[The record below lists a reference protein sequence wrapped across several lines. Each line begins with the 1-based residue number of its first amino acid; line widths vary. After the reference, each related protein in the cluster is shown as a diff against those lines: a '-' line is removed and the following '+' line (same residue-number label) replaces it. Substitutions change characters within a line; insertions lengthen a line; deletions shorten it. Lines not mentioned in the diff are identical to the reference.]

1 VVRAELGGHAR
12 RFRTG
17 APQTPEGEPVPSRT
31 TVPVK
36 DTRLAEIAWLVVI
49 AILIAVGTS
58 PLLAFLARNRLG
70 AAIVTLALIVAT
82 VVMIRRAYVP
92 NAPAVRA
99 DVTKACAYCVAA
111 ILAFVT
117 VEWNPHWAIRACIS
131 AAEVAV
137 IFDITTI
144 AARPK
149 AAPGEQT

>member
-1 VVRAELGGHAR
+1 M
-12 RFRTG
+12 
-17 APQTPEGEPVPSRT
+17 PSRT

-49 AILIAVGTS
+49 AILIAIGTT
-58 PLLAFLARNRLG
+58 PLLDFLARNRLG
-70 AAIVTLALIVAT
+70 ATIVTLALIAAT
-82 VVMIRRAYVP
+82 IAMIRRAYVP
-92 NAPAVRA
+92 DSPTVRA

-131 AAEVAV
+131 AAEVAI

-149 AAPGEQT
+149 TAPGEQL

>member
-1 VVRAELGGHAR
+1 M
-12 RFRTG
+12 
-17 APQTPEGEPVPSRT
+17 PSRT

-36 DTRLAEIAWLVVI
+36 DTRFAEIAWLVVI

-58 PLLAFLARNRLG
+58 PLLDFLARNRLG
-70 AAIVTLALIVAT
+70 ATIVTLALIGAT
-82 VVMIRRAYVP
+82 IAMIRRAYVP
-92 NAPAVRA
+92 TSATVRA

-131 AAEVAV
+131 AAEVAI

-149 AAPGEQT
+149 AAPGETA

>member
-1 VVRAELGGHAR
+1 M
-12 RFRTG
+12 
-17 APQTPEGEPVPSRT
+17 PSRT
-31 TVPVK
+31 SFPVK

-49 AILIAVGTS
+49 AILIAIGTT
-58 PLLAFLARNRLG
+58 PLLDFLARNRLG
-70 AAIVTLALIVAT
+70 ATIVTLALIAAT
-82 VVMIRRAYVP
+82 IAMIRRAYVP
-92 NAPAVRA
+92 DSPTVRA

-131 AAEVAV
+131 AAEVAI

-149 AAPGEQT
+149 TAPGEQL

>member
-1 VVRAELGGHAR
+1 VGTRR

-17 APQTPEGEPVPSRT
+17 APQTPEGEAVPSRT

-49 AILIAVGTS
+49 AILIAIGAS
-58 PLLAFLARNRLG
+58 PLLDFLARNRLG
-70 AAIVTLALIVAT
+70 ATIVTLALIVASI
-82 VVMIRRAYVP
+82 VMIRRAYVP
-92 NAPAVRA
+92 ASPTVRA
-99 DVTKACAYCVAA
+99 DVSKACAYCAA
-111 ILAFVT
+111 ALFAFVT

-137 IFDITTI
+137 VFDIITV

-149 AAPGEQT
+149 AAPGENA

>member
-1 VVRAELGGHAR
+1 
-12 RFRTG
+12 
-17 APQTPEGEPVPSRT
+17 VPSRT

-36 DTRLAEIAWLVVI
+36 DTRFAEIAWLVVI

-58 PLLAFLARNRLG
+58 PLLDFLVRNRLG
-70 AAIVTLALIVAT
+70 ATIVTLALIGAT
-82 VVMIRRAYVP
+82 IAMIRRAYVP
-92 NAPAVRA
+92 TSATVRA

-131 AAEVAV
+131 AAEVAI

-149 AAPGEQT
+149 AAPGETA

>member
-1 VVRAELGGHAR
+1 
-12 RFRTG
+12 
-17 APQTPEGEPVPSRT
+17 VPSRT

-49 AILIAVGTS
+49 AILIAIGTT
-58 PLLAFLARNRLG
+58 PLLDFLARNRLG
-70 AAIVTLALIVAT
+70 ATIVTLALIAAT
-82 VVMIRRAYVP
+82 IAMIRRAYVP
-92 NAPAVRA
+92 DSPTVRA

-131 AAEVAV
+131 AAEVAI

-149 AAPGEQT
+149 TAPGEQL

>member
-1 VVRAELGGHAR
+1 
-12 RFRTG
+12 
-17 APQTPEGEPVPSRT
+17 
-31 TVPVK
+31 VK
-36 DTRLAEIAWLVVI
+36 DTRFAEIAWLVVI

-58 PLLAFLARNRLG
+58 PLLDFLVRNRLG
-70 AAIVTLALIVAT
+70 ATIVTLALIGAT
-82 VVMIRRAYVP
+82 IAMIRRAYVP
-92 NAPAVRA
+92 TSATVRA

-131 AAEVAV
+131 AAEVAI

-149 AAPGEQT
+149 AAPGETA